1 MKVQHIQIIKYES
14 IMRVTF
20 LLASVCIVDGA
31 VPLLSVLW
39 RDSLPLLNGCS
50 KVISNAECVFCGL
63 LSILNG
69 FGNWKNK
76 V

>member
-39 RDSLPLLNGCS
+39 RDICH
-50 KVISNAECVFCGL
+50 F
-63 LSILNG
+63 
-69 FGNWKNK
+69 
-76 V
+76 